1 MLEHEWGKEAFSRFP
16 ELIGRFDSVTSPYQ
30 LWFELRDAFE
40 QAYKNPQDNG
50 LISRIYAYADWCC
63 SQPEGSTAE
72 DDLGTCVCVCFYEHI
87 PEVPQ
92 ALEDMPRWFS
102 KEDVL
107 LMKQTFS
114 YMVGE
119 EGFQR
124 ILLAYQ
130 RAEKAGKFS
139 GKRKK

>member
-1 MLEHEWGKEAFSRFP
+1 MLEHEWGKEAFKRFP
-16 ELIGRFDSVTSPYQ
+16 ELLDEFDAVASPYE
-30 LWFELRDAFE
+30 LWIELRFAFAA
-40 QAYKNPQDNG
+40 AYKDPRNED

-72 DDLGTCVCVCFYEHI
+72 DDLGSCVCVCFYEHI
-87 PEVPQ
+87 PEVPE
-92 ALEDMPRWFS
+92 ALEDMPRWFL

-107 LMKQTFS
+107 VMKETFS

-119 EGFQR
+119 EGFQK

-130 RAEKAGKFS
+130 RAEQKS
-139 GKRKK
+139 KK